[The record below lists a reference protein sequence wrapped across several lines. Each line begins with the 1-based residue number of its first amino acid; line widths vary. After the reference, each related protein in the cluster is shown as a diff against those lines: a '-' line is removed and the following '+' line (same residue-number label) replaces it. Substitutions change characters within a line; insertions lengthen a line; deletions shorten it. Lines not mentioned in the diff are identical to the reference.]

1 MEEIVAQS
9 GAQTQWDDTL
19 KQNYLQYDA
28 DGSTYKMW
36 LEDSASMEEK
46 LKLMKEYKLAGVAAW
61 KLGLEKSDVWDLIVK
76 YTN

>member
-1 MEEIVAQS
+1 MVQHIRC
-9 GAQTQWDDTL
+9 GL
-19 KQNYLQYDA
+19 KIP
-28 DGSTYKMW
+28 
-36 LEDSASMEEK
+36 ASMEEK